1 MVLNL
6 NLGGQSFTILP
17 NIDYDIRR
25 KLDKAFSS
33 TSELQYGN
41 NVITANVQNVYN
53 KDDDEYY
60 VASTSLPS
68 YDIQETVFKSTIPS
82 SAGINIQGFNNVS
95 QKYSIISFPQNT
107 RFITGDSVFY
117 KPKNPNLVLGG
128 LEEGV
133 YYIKKLST

>member
-6 NLGGQSFTILP
+6 ILVDSHLLLP

-53 KDDDEYY
+53 KEDDEYY
-60 VASTSLPS
+60 VEHL
-68 YDIQETVFKSTIPS
+68 VTI
-82 SAGINIQGFNNVS
+82 IR
-95 QKYSIISFPQNT
+95 Y
-107 RFITGDSVFY
+107 TGRCF
-117 KPKNPNLVLGG
+117 
-128 LEEGV
+128 
-133 YYIKKLST
+133 